1 MSGGD
6 MRKLTTLL
14 CAATGVASAFLDN
27 VTTMLLLAPVTIEL
41 CKVVDVNP
49 VPILISEVMF
59 SNIGGTSTMI
69 GDPPNIIIGNMLSK
83 DGERAKRASNTIH
96 SLWVARQQHH
106 ALVATSCE
114 IAYMA
119 SYIHY

>member
-1 MSGGD
+1 

-83 DGERAKRASNTIH
+83 DGERAKRE
-96 SLWVARQQHH
+96 SLVKMKIVKR
-106 ALVATSCE
+106 
-114 IAYMA
+114 
-119 SYIHY
+119 

>member
-1 MSGGD
+1 
-6 MRKLTTLL
+6 
-14 CAATGVASAFLDN
+14 
-27 VTTMLLLAPVTIEL
+27 MLLLAPVTIEL

-83 DGERAKRASNTIH
+83 DVGFLDFIVNLMPCILIS
-96 SLWVARQQHH
+96 SLPCM
-106 ALVATSCE
+106 LFL
-114 IAYMA
+114 
-119 SYIHY
+119 